1 MVIQQRI
8 EREKTKE
15 VSNTYT
21 TCKIYRKAP
30 SRPVAGLL
38 MATRFQ
44 ETVAMDLKS
53 YKRHMLLHLI
63 GHFPHL
69 LTPSVIS
76 NKKPETIIQDV
87 FKIWISV
94 YGSADKLLSDF
105 GSEFTNKDF
114 MDMCEILGITVK
126 TTAAKSPWSNN
137 LVEKH
142 NVVLSEMLDKVIDV
156 TDCDINLAVSWC
168 VNAKNS
174 LHNVSDFAPYQLI
187 LGTNPKL
194 PFTLTEK
201 LMAFTKNP

>member
-1 MVIQQRI
+1 MQDLQ
-8 EREKTKE
+8 KG
-15 VSNTYT
+15 S
-21 TCKIYRKAP
+21 
-30 SRPVAGLL
+30 L
-38 MATRFQ
+38 MASRWVTDGNKISGDSSNGLEIIQKTHATSLNRPLPPSL
-44 ETVAMDLKS
+44 D
-53 YKRHMLLHLI
+53 
-63 GHFPHL
+63 
-69 LTPSVIS
+69 TPSVIS

-94 YGSADKLLSDF
+94 YGSADKFLSGF
-105 GSEFTNKDF
+105 GGEFTNKDF

-156 TDCDINLAVSWC
+156 IDCDINLAVSWC

-174 LHNVSDFAPYQLI
+174 LHNLSDFAPYQLI